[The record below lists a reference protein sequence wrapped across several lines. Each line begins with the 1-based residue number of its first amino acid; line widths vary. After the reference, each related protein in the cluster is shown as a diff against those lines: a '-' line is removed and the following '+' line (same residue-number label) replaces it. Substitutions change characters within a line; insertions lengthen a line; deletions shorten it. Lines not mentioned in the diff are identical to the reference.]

1 MTIDRRSFVKT
12 SVGLAGGMLGV
23 TAIAPA
29 FAESLGRFTKPLRV
43 GVIGCGRQG
52 RAIISELATFDG
64 IELVGLCDT
73 QSRRLAAAQR
83 RAKGVPGFAS
93 HAECLDKASPDA
105 VFIATPTHLHR
116 NVAEDALSA
125 NVSVYCEAPLAHTAE
140 DARAIVKAA
149 NASNASFHSGYLAR
163 TNPIYKHART
173 FFRSDA
179 VRDLVS
185 MQASRARK
193 TKWRSPAR
201 DAAQDKLLNWRLD
214 PEVTTGLAGE
224 WTSHQLDV
232 FTWYTGRF
240 PVSVQGQGSV
250 RLHDDGRTVHDTI
263 TCTLTLDRGEP
274 ITCNATLAN
283 SFEGTHEQL
292 RGTNAAIKLAET
304 HGWMFKEAD
313 APTQGWEVYA
323 NRQQFH
329 NDEGIALVAGATQ
342 LAEQGRLGEGIGLAR
357 TPLWYGIESFLRAVS
372 EEIETECTA
381 ADGLRS
387 TIVGIKTHEAVTS
400 GTTVTID
407 PSELA

>member
-1 MTIDRRSFVKT
+1 MTINRRSFVKS

-23 TAIAPA
+23 TAIAPV
-29 FAESLGRFTKPLRV
+29 FAESLGRFTRPLTV

-52 RAIISELATFDG
+52 RAIVAELASF
-64 IELVGLCDT
+64 ENVQLVGLCDT
-73 QSRRLAAAQR
+73 QPRRLTAAKR
-83 RAKGVPGFAS
+83 RARDADGYAT
-93 HAECLDKASPDA
+93 HAELLETATPDA
-105 VFIATPTHLHR
+105 VFVATPTHLHR
-116 NVAEDALSA
+116 SIAEDALSGGI
-125 NVSVYCEAPLAHTAE
+125 SVYCEAPLAHTAE

-149 NASNASFHSGYLAR
+149 SASNASFQSGYLAR

-193 TKWRSPAR
+193 TTWRSPAR
-201 DAAQDKLLNWRLD
+201 DAAQDKLINWRLD
-214 PEVTTGLAGE
+214 PEVTSGLAGE

-232 FTWYTGRF
+232 FSWYTGRF

-329 NDEGIALVAGATQ
+329 HDAGIALVAGATQ

-357 TPLWYGIESFLRAVS
+357 TPLWYGIESFLRTVS
-372 EEIETECTA
+372 EDAEIECTA
-381 ADGLRS
+381 EDGLRS
-387 TIVGIKTHEAVTS
+387 TIVGIKAHEAVTTGS
-400 GTTVTID
+400 TVQID
-407 PSELA
+407 PAELA